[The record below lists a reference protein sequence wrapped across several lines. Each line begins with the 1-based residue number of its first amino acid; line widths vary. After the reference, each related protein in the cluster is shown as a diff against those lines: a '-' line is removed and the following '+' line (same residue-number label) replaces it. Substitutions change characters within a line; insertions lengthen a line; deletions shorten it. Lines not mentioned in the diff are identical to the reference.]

1 MPVFHLVVFVFI
13 LFLCLKHNSLSLSFC
28 LTAYDLST
36 GYRVLDPCAS
46 GVCPLVGKVGP
57 GAGACFLI
65 GGTDAFPLMDGAV
78 SCPYGDQILVKGCV

>member
-57 GAGACFLI
+57 GVCAGFLVDRT
-65 GGTDAFPLMDGAV
+65 GVFPLVCGTG
-78 SCPYGDQILVKGCV
+78 SCHSGGQGHVKGCI